1 MIRTMDLC
9 NTGGGRVNWDPLLCC
24 IFIYSLHAETLF
36 AQAMF
41 LIYNRAM
48 TYELLSEL
56 FVLAL
61 IGLSCARI
69 FFMQA
74 ARLDFL
80 AVVPL
85 ITLILSILNLLSFGL
100 SVFGILILGLALL
113 VTLWNSNALS
123 RLRHRLVVDHYGVLF
138 SLSSI
143 INLILAVVLVVF
155 IIILRPGKIDTKKY
169 GVSITSK
176 VYAGTVEGGFHDY
189 TSPSQKRT
197 LFLKKY
203 ISTDVTSN
211 PFNESRVIVFV
222 PGELSS
228 TDLYEPFF
236 VKLARD
242 GYTVYSADFYADD
255 VPWFGNFWDNMP
267 FRRFALLFCKEKKP
281 EVYAD
286 AIKLKS
292 ENYVKSV
299 LSLIKVVEPS
309 KSDRVFVVGDGENP
323 ASYTAIRSAEKS
335 VVRATFDIA
344 TIPSYSTPGY
354 GPVESTD
361 PFLANYLGLKRDG
374 SFYMSSHVAGILEKS
389 IDEAVNSA
397 RTKVENP
404 TENAAE
410 NVDQKSTEE
419 NVAEE
424 KPVEEKSE

>member
-1 MIRTMDLC
+1 
-9 NTGGGRVNWDPLLCC
+9 
-24 IFIYSLHAETLF
+24 
-36 AQAMF
+36 MF

-56 FVLAL
+56 FILAL

-74 ARLDFL
+74 ARQDFL

-85 ITLILSILNLLSFGL
+85 VTFILSILHLLSFGL
-100 SVFGILILGLALL
+100 SVFGILILGLSLL
-113 VTLWNSNALS
+113 VTLWNANALS
-123 RLRHRLVVDHYGVLF
+123 RLRHRLVVDHYGVFF

-143 INLILAVVLVVF
+143 INLILAVVLAVF

-169 GVSITSK
+169 GVTITSK

-242 GYTVYSADFYADD
+242 GYTVYSADFYSDD
-255 VPWFGNFWDNMP
+255 VPWFGNFWDNQP

-281 EVYAD
+281 EIYAE
-286 AIKLKS
+286 AIKHKS

-299 LSLIKVVEPS
+299 LALIKMVEPS
-309 KSDRVFVVGDGENP
+309 KSDRVFVVGDGENQ
-323 ASYTAIRSAEKS
+323 SVYTEIRGAEKS
-335 VVRATFDIA
+335 VVRGTFDIG
-344 TIPSYSTPGY
+344 TISSYSTPGY

-361 PFLANYLGLKRDG
+361 PFLAKYLGFKRDG

-397 RTKVENP
+397 RPKVEKP
-404 TENAAE
+404 AEDVAKEDSAKEESAAKE
-410 NVDQKSTEE
+410 D
-419 NVAEE
+419 VAEE
-424 KPVEEKSE
+424 KPAEEKSE